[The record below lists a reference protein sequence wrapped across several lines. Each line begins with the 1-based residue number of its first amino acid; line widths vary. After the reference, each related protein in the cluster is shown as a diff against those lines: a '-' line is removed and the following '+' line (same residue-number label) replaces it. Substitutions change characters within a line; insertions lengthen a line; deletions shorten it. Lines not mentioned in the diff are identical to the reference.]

1 MFNWDKAV
9 DSHFDKKTSK
19 KREFEEL
26 LESVFGKVK
35 VQLLTEAQDNTE
47 DSQGRFKLPPIKIS
61 ETWGRLENGDRERL
75 WRFAKNIKGNSLQEK
90 LSYIN
95 SVISS
100 SSAGTDVGE
109 ILSVMMI
116 TEILSNILGDFTQSA
131 GGFIFEAFL
140 AGLFG
145 SDSVQVVDVS
155 EFGGEEG
162 EEGQKGKPITDVV
175 LNGVHYSL
183 KLLADKGSITASG
196 GKSSGT
202 PVKGSFKNMIEHFA
216 QMKEDPYIYYLDAR
230 RNGSILTFGQ
240 FEVSLDNFL
249 DVFDLPLRKTGKPEF
264 GQITSLEMLRK
275 VIEANADDPLATI
288 NFKPSKVP
296 KDTEL
301 FLTDPENFFKNY
313 EKVGDKWKPK
323 QPAPLSEDQATKIKL
338 GGDIR
343 IASLVGIPDQILQ
356 QLVPALGIKFTATDF
371 EGSKKLKSIFGSNP
385 KEAIAKL
392 RQLFDSGIEKDIIN
406 FLRTLPG
413 YLKSEQFEFT
423 QTQVENISSFKE
435 LGKLDLNE
443 DKLKQLW
450 INNAQLLEQTIA
462 PVYRAFDR
470 FSNNI
475 ENYVTASPSGEGQT
489 RKAYGDQAIS
499 SSKQLADATAV
510 AVPQIEKSRKDS
522 QRT

>member
-1 MFNWDKAV
+1 MKPAEDGSEPDDK
-9 DSHFDKKTSK
+9 
-19 KREFEEL
+19 
-26 LESVFGKVK
+26 
-35 VQLLTEAQDNTE
+35 
-47 DSQGRFKLPPIKIS
+47 
-61 ETWGRLENGDRERL
+61 
-75 WRFAKNIKGNSLQEK
+75 
-90 LSYIN
+90 Y
-95 SVISS
+95 
-100 SSAGTDVGE
+100 
-109 ILSVMMI
+109 
-116 TEILSNILGDFTQSA
+116 
-131 GGFIFEAFL
+131 
-140 AGLFG
+140 
-145 SDSVQVVDVS
+145 
-155 EFGGEEG
+155 
-162 EEGQKGKPITDVV
+162 QK
-175 LNGVHYSL
+175 
-183 KLLADKGSITASG
+183 
-196 GKSSGT
+196 
-202 PVKGSFKNMIEHFA
+202 
-216 QMKEDPYIYYLDAR
+216 PY
-230 RNGSILTFGQ
+230 F
-240 FEVSLDNFL
+240 V
-249 DVFDLPLRKTGKPEF
+249 
-264 GQITSLEMLRK
+264 
-275 VIEANADDPLATI
+275 
-288 NFKPSKVP
+288 KVP